1 MKCRRIDCINAQ
13 RAKNYECRFA
23 KECEYFVQADDV
35 SDTASHSSPVAG
47 LVCDVCGFKFPSH
60 EGLPELIAEM
70 LNEITTC
77 SECTARQLDERIGDI
92 KDGVR

>member
-1 MKCRRIDCINAQ
+1 MITDGRMKLSELNEIIIGDIIDGD
-13 RAKNYECRFA
+13 
-23 KECEYFVQADDV
+23 FVQADDV
-35 SDTASHSSPVAG
+35 SDSSPVAG
-47 LVCDVCGFKFPSH
+47 SATHCDCGFKFPSH